1 MSKVQKAKRF
11 AIGTL
16 IIAAV
21 GYVAGLLTAPKSGKQ
36 TRQDLKDTA
45 VNTYSDAERQLQKL
59 HEELEDL
66 IDDVK
71 DKGGE
76 LGSRA
81 QDELDDVID
90 KSNQAKSKARELLD
104 AIREGD
110 TDDRDLKRAI
120 KDASNAISSLRK
132 YLKK

>member
-1 MSKVQKAKRF
+1 MGKVQKAKRF

-16 IIAAV
+16 VVAAV

-36 TRQDLKDTA
+36 TRKDIKDTA
-45 VNTYSDAERQLQKL
+45 VNTYNETEKQLQKL

-71 DKGGE
+71 DRGDE

-90 KSNQAKSKARELLD
+90 KSNQAKRKARELLD

-110 TDDRDLKRAI
+110 TDDTDLKRAI
-120 KDASNAISSLRK
+120 KDASKAISNLRK